1 MDFDLTH
8 EQRQIYEYGDMVA
21 KQFDRK
27 YWMECADKH
36 VFPQAL
42 YSKVA
47 EDGFV
52 GTMVPEEY
60 GGSGQGMVE
69 MHLSSGPSLGPDDDA
84 GPPRTPSPAIV

>member
-60 GGSGQGMVE
+60 GGQNLGMLAKAVE
-69 MHLSSGPSLGPDDDA
+69 LA
-84 GPPRTPSPAIV
+84 GPPPDLAARLRGQLGLEA

>member
-52 GTMVPEEY
+52 
-60 GGSGQGMVE
+60 
-69 MHLSSGPSLGPDDDA
+69 
-84 GPPRTPSPAIV
+84 